1 MKSRL
6 ATIVILILFA
16 AAAALLVF
24 FAPFI
29 AHGQPATNLPAVEPA
44 TPVATELT
52 PQAVAQSFTAWNAV
66 ALLIGGVIWHIILKV
81 APWAKANGG
90 LLRGVIRFFWD
101 TEPVVKPPKLVL
113 TGTGTEQK
121 PPPA

>member
-66 ALLIGGVIWHIILKV
+66 ALLMGKGERRAAARRDPV
-81 APWAKANGG
+81 
-90 LLRGVIRFFWD
+90 LLGH
-101 TEPVVKPPKLVL
+101 
-113 TGTGTEQK
+113 GTGG
-121 PPPA
+121 